1 MKVSSMAAFE
11 VLAISP
17 DDPNAPELFSK
28 SLRGTGFAVIKDHDI
43 DMVEI
48 SDMYDVWSKYFA
60 DEAKHDDATPGS
72 DPAGYFGY
80 KSENAKGR
88 TQKDLKEF
96 FHVYQ
101 SRDVPPDCEAVTRK
115 FHASLIGLGETLL
128 GWLDQVTP
136 PEVASKLSM
145 PFTRMVEGSQDH
157 LLRVLHYPPLP
168 DDVEPGEVR
177 AAAHGDINLIT
188 LLVTGS
194 EPGLQAQD
202 VNGDWHDIP
211 CGTGYINVNAGD
223 MLAQASHGY
232 YPSTVHRV
240 INPPKQENRAR
251 YSLPLFMHPR
261 PDVRLATQTAGEFL
275 QQRLKE
281 IGHAG

>member
-1 MKVSSMAAFE
+1 MAEFE
-11 VLAISP
+11 VLAVSP
-17 DDPNAPELFSK
+17 KEPDAAERFAK
-28 SLRGTGFAVIKDHDI
+28 SLRETGFAVIKDHDI
-43 DMVEI
+43 DMSEI
-48 SDMYDVWSKYFA
+48 QNMYDVWSKYFA
-60 DEAKHDDATPGS
+60 NDAKQNDATPMG
-72 DPAGYFGY
+72 DPAGYYGY

-88 TQKDLKEF
+88 SQKDLKEF

-101 SRDVPPDCEAVTRK
+101 NRDVPKDVEAVTRK

-128 GWLDQVTP
+128 GWLDDVTP
-136 PEVASKLSM
+136 KEVTDKLSM
-145 PFTRMVEGSQDH
+145 PFKEMVNGSEQH

-168 DDVEPGEVR
+168 EDVEQGEVR

-202 VNGDWHDIP
+202 VNGNWHDIP

-223 MLAQASHGY
+223 MLEQASRNH

-240 INPPKQENRAR
+240 VNPAKQENRSR
-251 YSLPLFMHPR
+251 YSLPLFMHPK
-261 PDVRLATQTAGEFL
+261 PEVQLAHQTAGEFL
-275 QQRLKE
+275 EERLKE
-281 IGHAG
+281 IGQRG